1 MQGDFPYLFG
11 SPFAKAWWE
20 ELGQYW
26 PPEFVELARPV
37 VESVESDAL
46 NEKYT
51 RLQRFL
57 KVE

>member
-11 SPFAKAWWE
+11 SRFAKAWWE

-26 PPEFVELARPV
+26 PSEFVEFARPV
-37 VESVESDAL
+37 VASVENDEL

-51 RLQRFL
+51 RLQRAL
-57 KVE
+57 EAE